1 MTITL
6 LLEQVFNGIQSGV
19 TLFLVAAG
27 LTLVLGI
34 MDLVF
39 LAHGAQ
45 VMIGAYA
52 ATGFTLLTGNFYL
65 GIILAIPLTFA
76 SGYLLEYLVIRHLY
90 KRDHMEQ
97 VRATFG
103 LILFFNELIRIGFG
117 PAALFSNLPPSL
129 SGFVYILPETP
140 YPAFRLIVIF
150 VGLALQLAFIFL
162 LPKHAWAPWSEQV
175 RPTQI

>member
-76 SGYLLEYLVIRHLY
+76 SGYLLEYLIIRHLY

-97 VRATFG
+97 VLATFG

-117 PAALFSNLPPSL
+117 PAALFSNLPPLCRGLFTSCQKHHIRSFALSL
-129 SGFVYILPETP
+129 FCRAGIGIGIYILVAKTRMG
-140 YPAFRLIVIF
+140 AM
-150 VGLALQLAFIFL
+150 
-162 LPKHAWAPWSEQV
+162 V
-175 RPTQI
+175 RAGAANPI

>member
-34 MDLVF
+34 MNLVF

-45 VMIGAYA
+45 VMVGAYA

-76 SGYLLEYLVIRHLY
+76 SGYLLEYLVINIY
-90 KRDHMEQ
+90 IN
-97 VRATFG
+97 AT
-103 LILFFNELIRIGFG
+103 I
-117 PAALFSNLPPSL
+117 
-129 SGFVYILPETP
+129 
-140 YPAFRLIVIF
+140 
-150 VGLALQLAFIFL
+150 
-162 LPKHAWAPWSEQV
+162 WS
-175 RPTQI
+175 RC